1 MKKKL
6 TNIEV
11 ILVVGTIIKLLGLIY
26 KILLTRI
33 LTIEGMR
40 IMSLIFPTLSLVLCL
55 SSLSISTVV
64 NQNVAAKL
72 NNSKTILKSA
82 FNITFVSSS
91 VISIYSYYPF
101 PSIKLY
107 IRPVSSIIRF

>member
-11 ILVVGTIIKLLGLIY
+11 ILIVGTTIKILGLIY

-40 IMSLIFPTLSLVLCL
+40 IMSFVFPTLSLVLCL
-55 SSLSISTVV
+55 SSLSIQTVV
-64 NQNVAAKL
+64 NQN
-72 NNSKTILKSA
+72 
-82 FNITFVSSS
+82 
-91 VISIYSYYPF
+91 
-101 PSIKLY
+101 
-107 IRPVSSIIRF
+107 

>member
-11 ILVVGTIIKLLGLIY
+11 ILIVGITIKVLGLVY

-40 IMSLIFPTLSLVLCL
+40 IMSFLFQP
-55 SSLSISTVV
+55 
-64 NQNVAAKL
+64 
-72 NNSKTILKSA
+72 
-82 FNITFVSSS
+82 
-91 VISIYSYYPF
+91 
-101 PSIKLY
+101 
-107 IRPVSSIIRF
+107 